1 MSVPVQPLA
10 EYVVVQAEAAQTK
23 TASGLYLSAGSAEK
37 PKIAKVVAVG
47 PGVQDVKVGDRVLY
61 KNEYESTTVKVDSEE
76 YTVVYYKNLV
86 ATIK

>member
-10 EYVVVQAEAAQTK
+10 EYIVVQTEAAQTK
-23 TASGLYLSAGSAEK
+23 TAAGLYLPQGSAEK

-47 PGVQDVKVGDRVLY
+47 AGVQDVKTGDRVLY
-61 KNEYESTTVKVDSEE
+61 KNEYESTTVKVDGDEFIII
-76 YTVVYYKNLV
+76 YHKNVV